1 MNRVVVVSNR
11 VPAPSAAGAQAGGL
25 AVALEALMEQRGGL
39 WFGWSGRIE
48 ENPSDVPRSLDA
60 GRIRFATIDL
70 DAEEHDRYY
79 NEFSNSTLWP
89 LLHSM
94 PELMTFDRRNAVTYR
109 AVNQRFSDALVP
121 LLRDGDMIWVHDYH
135 LMCMPAMLRA
145 AGVTAPIGF
154 FLHIPFPAADVLAS
168 VPESGA
174 LVRDLMES
182 DLIGFQTQNDLDNFA
197 EAAIRL
203 ADARRDGTWLAAA
216 GRRVRLAVFPVEI
229 EAREFAAIAED
240 SWRSVPAERLRR
252 SLAGQQLI
260 LGVDR
265 MDPTKGL
272 VQRLAGYRRL
282 LETRPAFLRKVAFLQ
297 IAAESRKDVVA
308 YKDLRAAVEQEAGSI
323 NSAFSEP
330 DWTPLRLIARAGARA
345 TMAGYMREARVGLVT
360 PLRDGMNLVAKEY
373 VAAQDPQDP
382 GVLVLSRFAGAARQL
397 DAAILV
403 NPYDVDE
410 VADAIETA
418 LTMPLA
424 ERTRRWRDCWNAIEG
439 ASALSWGRSFMAALL
454 RARRRQW
461 PKRSAARPRRPRRPP
476 RRPHAADPR
485 SPARRQRRHPA
496 PGPALTAL
504 GSLSDIFRPTLF
516 SRQKVLFMTVLLR
529 YTSPTVRRSCE

>member
-48 ENPSDVPRSLDA
+48 ASPASVPRALDA
-60 GRIRFATIDL
+60 GQVCFATVDL
-70 DAEEHDRYY
+70 TPEEHDRYY

-94 PELMTFDRRNAVTYR
+94 PEMMTFDRRNAQAYR
-109 AVNQRFSDALVP
+109 AVNQRFTDALVP
-121 LLRDGDMIWVHDYH
+121 MLKSGDLIWVHDYH

-145 AGVTAPIGF
+145 SGVTEPIGF
-154 FLHIPFPAADVLAS
+154 FLHIPFPSADMLAS
-168 VPESGA
+168 VPEASA
-174 LVRDLMES
+174 LVRDLLAS
-182 DLIGFQTQNDLDNFA
+182 DLVGFQTENDADNFA
-197 EAAIRL
+197 EAAVRL
-203 ADARRDGTWLAAA
+203 CGAERGQPGWLTVA
-216 GRRVRLAVFPVEI
+216 GRRVRLGAFPVEI

-240 SWRSVPAERLRR
+240 AWRSLPTERLRR

-282 LETRPAFLRKVAFLQ
+282 IETRPEIRRKVSFLQ

-308 YKDLRAAVEQEAGSI
+308 YQDLRNEIEQDAGSI

-330 DWTPLRLIARAGARA
+330 DWIPLRLIARAGTRA
-345 TMAGYMREARVGLVT
+345 TMAGYMREAHVGLVT
-360 PLRDGMNLVAKEY
+360 PLRDGMNLVAKEF

-382 GVLVLSRFAGAARQL
+382 GILVLSRFAGAARQL
-397 DAAILV
+397 DAALLV

-418 LTMPLA
+418 LRMPLA
-424 ERTRRWRDCWNAIEG
+424 ERTARWRASWDAI
-439 ASALSWGRSFMAALL
+439 
-454 RARRRQW
+454 
-461 PKRSAARPRRPRRPP
+461 
-476 RRPHAADPR
+476 AD
-485 SPARRQRRHPA
+485 A
-496 PGPALTAL
+496 TAL
-504 GSLSDIFRPTLF
+504 GWGRAFIASLLRTYASSSKRHGSAPGQGANGSSPLSLSQMRSSPD
-516 SRQKVLFMTVLLR
+516 LR
-529 YTSPTVRRSCE
+529 HADSKPVQTGVGLV